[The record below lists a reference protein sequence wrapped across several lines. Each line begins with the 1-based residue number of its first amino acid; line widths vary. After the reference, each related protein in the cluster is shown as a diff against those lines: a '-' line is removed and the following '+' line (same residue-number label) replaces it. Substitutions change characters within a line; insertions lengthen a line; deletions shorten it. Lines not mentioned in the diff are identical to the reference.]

1 MKKCNLYIILIS
13 LLWAGMIIGISF
25 LEAPTK
31 FTAPSLTLAI
41 GLDVG
46 RHVFAMFNKIELIW
60 ATLLIVLL
68 FVSKPQTKITT
79 VIILPAIILLLQTF
93 WLLPALDQRALV
105 IINGGTNPESSIHLL
120 YILFEFIKAVS
131 LILAGVFT
139 INSIESKN

>member
-1 MKKCNLYIILIS
+1 MKKNSLYIALIT
-13 LLWAGMIIGISF
+13 LLWAGMVIGISF

-68 FVSKPQTKITT
+68 FVAKPQTKITAA
-79 VIILPAIILLLQTF
+79 VIVAAIILLLQTF

-105 IINGGTNPESSIHLL
+105 VIAGGTNPESSIHIL
-120 YILFEFIKAVS
+120 YIIFEIVKAS
-131 LILAGVFT
+131 TLILAGVFT
-139 INSIESKN
+139 IGSLREE